1 MTVGPWEEAPCSVDS
16 RGRLGGH
23 RRRWCVWRTARR
35 PVQCPEKGE
44 GRDGVGEGWDQGAG
58 VRGLMETHS
67 STLCSGDRVRLGQRT
82 RMY

>member
-1 MTVGPWEEAPCSVDS
+1 M
-16 RGRLGGH
+16 
-23 RRRWCVWRTARR
+23 
-35 PVQCPEKGE
+35 QCPEKGE

-82 RMY
+82 SMY